1 MKKVYLY
8 KQFERFW
15 HWSQSLLV
23 GGLIVTG
30 FEIHSSYTLMGYEN
44 AVIWHNYF
52 AWSFIVLIAFAVFWH
67 FTTDEWQNYI
77 PTTRNLRAQLDYY
90 IFGIFRNAPHPTKK
104 RILSKLNPLQ
114 KLIYLGLTVIVFPV
128 MVGSGLIYYYFHYPV
143 TGLEVMYLQPIAI
156 LHTFG
161 AFILVAF
168 LIIHIYLIT
177 TGRTLTSN
185 LMAMITGWEVM
196 DDEATKIIIEDAIDE
211 VGVNIKPKG
220 GKLKQSER
228 EVKELL
234 VEALGEIGLKVQKEE
249 MEGQKKIKHKNGS
262 PHPTIH

>member
-15 HWSQSLLV
+15 HWAQALLV

-30 FEIHSSYTLMGYEN
+30 FEIHSSFQLMGYEN
-44 AVIWHNYF
+44 AVVWHNIL

-77 PTTRNLRAQLDYY
+77 PTTKNLRAQLDYY

-104 RILSKLNPLQ
+104 RTLSKLNPLQ
-114 KLIYLGLTVIVFPV
+114 KLVYLALTVIVFPV
-128 MVGSGLIYYYFHYPV
+128 MVGSGILYFYFHYPV
-143 TGLEVMYLQPIAI
+143 GGLEVRSLQPIAI
-156 LHTFG
+156 FHTFG
-161 AFILVAF
+161 AFVLVAF
-168 LIIHIYLIT
+168 LIVHIYLIT

-196 DDEATKIIIEDAIDE
+196 EDEDTKEIIESAIDN
-211 VGVNIKPKG
+211 VGVQIKSNVSKEKVPH
-220 GKLKQSER
+220 R
-228 EVKELL
+228 EVKDILA
-234 VEALGEIGLKVQKEE
+234 EALDEIGMKVRNEE
-249 MEGQKKIKHKNGS
+249 MEGQKKIKRKNGVPS
-262 PHPTIH
+262 DH